1 MLPSGVRVQQDRSLR
16 GAFHALLTAR
26 CSPDG
31 QREEHVILSSGRVR
45 ADTVA
50 VVTLGSRFCGA
61 LCIATTMCA
70 CSMIVSGQL
79 FPGVTNGIEC
89 GDPPTTPTSTPP
101 IIDTVMTGLLIV
113 GTVLLVVDRDLSLRD
128 DATYLLLVPTVM
140 FGTSAAV
147 GFQYVGHCQ
156 ALEREYAAPIDCAAV
171 KATADELRA
180 RGGGT
185 IRDTKFL
192 NSIAVHRCFGQ
203 SPAK

>member
-1 MLPSGVRVQQDRSLR
+1 
-16 GAFHALLTAR
+16 
-26 CSPDG
+26 
-31 QREEHVILSSGRVR
+31 
-45 ADTVA
+45 
-50 VVTLGSRFCGA
+50 
-61 LCIATTMCA
+61 
-70 CSMIVSGQL
+70 MIVSGQL
-79 FPGVTNGIEC
+79 FPGVTSGIEC

-113 GTVLLVVDRDLSLRD
+113 G
-128 DATYLLLVPTVM
+128 
-140 FGTSAAV
+140 
-147 GFQYVGHCQ
+147 
-156 ALEREYAAPIDCAAV
+156 IDCAAV